1 MNMKPNI
8 FLLAFF
14 LIGCGTI
21 KETTTTTTLPVT
33 IPPVVIHD
41 TVKSYIAWERTGYA
55 FVNLDSLKEWTLIN
69 LCKGEKTI
77 DTAGI
82 KETISYS
89 YKRTIRTLADSL
101 KNLTRVVGILKID
114 LDKKEQII
122 QGTKTISQKESTPG
136 DWGDLCVNK
145 VLVSCID
152 SRNYYWCNR
161 INYFKDENY
170 TSNKISLG
178 LVGCPCNPTLSC
190 SLLQSLFY
198 TNRDSLIKYT
208 YFHLFF
214 LSNLERCCI

>member
-136 DWGDLCVNK
+136 DWGIFFASIKFWFPAL
-145 VLVSCID
+145 I
-152 SRNYYWCNR
+152 
-161 INYFKDENY
+161 
-170 TSNKISLG
+170 LG
-178 LVGCPCNPTLSC
+178 IIIGAIGLIILKMKTTL
-190 SLLQSLFY
+190 L
-198 TNRDSLIKYT
+198 TK
-208 YFHLFF
+208 F
-214 LSNLERCCI
+214 L